1 MENKGYDKK
10 AYRLHLFAQKMMDN
24 RKMGHSKFQENFI
37 FLSDK
42 HDALTFGIDTNFD
55 DESFIGETRDGVNA
69 KLGVWRQ
76 ILEPKGFRLS
86 RTKAKYLKCK
96 FSDVLHE
103 DEVEVNLDALAIQ
116 KKGSF
121 KLSCLDSGAG
131 VRYGYDIQVGFH
143 DPYQDSVS
151 AMRLYKRMCSQDH
164 PMVGVSNTPDL
175 SFIGSCDPWRTVAHE
190 RMTIEELLAISRANY
205 ECWCLDSPM
214 HKCSACYKQYKK
226 KDHLLAHMKT
236 SCHSVHDPKCGVCN
250 KHCKSFESLRE
261 HIAGPLSKVNCSS
274 IFAERGCIL
283 CLKICSS
290 MDSLNKHK
298 EMCHLTTPRPIDT
311 VELYSES
318 EMESYEISNIRSRE
332 AVAIDCEIV
341 GGGSDCSLDLCARVC
356 LVNEDEKL
364 IFHTYV
370 LPQIPV
376 TNYRYEIT
384 GITEENLRDAMP
396 LKEVRQIIQ
405 QILYNGESIGRA
417 RLDGGR
423 AKVLVGHNLDKHLD
437 CLKMNYPDHL
447 LRLPTEQHG
456 LAAPPLAEA
465 KRLKSALRKNSQT
478 NPAGWS
484 ISEILSAGK
493 PETDD
498 HGLWL
503 CEKLSSV
510 SRLCFCLRFQEEFY
524 HPWRRYRII
533 RKGLL
538 FRVIFL
544 DYGTERLAAPAPAEA
559 LSAAAAK
566 ILVAVPAKPIAS
578 FANQLPPSFNH
589 S

>member
-1 MENKGYDKK
+1 ME
-10 AYRLHLFAQKMMDN
+10 
-24 RKMGHSKFQENFI
+24 
-37 FLSDK
+37 
-42 HDALTFGIDTNFD
+42 
-55 DESFIGETRDGVNA
+55 
-69 KLGVWRQ
+69 
-76 ILEPKGFRLS
+76 LEPLS
-86 RTKAKYLKCK
+86 TTRT
-96 FSDVLHE
+96 
-103 DEVEVNLDALAIQ
+103 
-116 KKGSF
+116 
-121 KLSCLDSGAG
+121 
-131 VRYGYDIQVGFH
+131 R
-143 DPYQDSVS
+143 
-151 AMRLYKRMCSQDH
+151 
-164 PMVGVSNTPDL
+164 
-175 SFIGSCDPWRTVAHE
+175 
-190 RMTIEELLAISRANY
+190 
-205 ECWCLDSPM
+205 
-214 HKCSACYKQYKK
+214 CSACYKQYKK

-318 EMESYEISNIRSRE
+318 EMESYEISSIRSRE
-332 AVAIDCEIV
+332 AVAINCEMV

-447 LRLPTEQHG
+447 LRDT
-456 LAAPPLAEA
+456 AKYRPLM
-465 KRLKSALRKNSQT
+465 KTNFVSHSLKYLTKTYLGYDIQVGFHDPFQN
-478 NPAGWS
+478 
-484 ISEILSAGK
+484 
-493 PETDD
+493 
-498 HGLWL
+498 
-503 CEKLSSV
+503 SV
-510 SRLCFCLRFQEEFY
+510 SVMRLYKRIHSQDHPIEGTKRVVSHSSLSFSKSSDSWKSMAHERMTPDELLEISRSNYKCWCLDSRE
-524 HPWRRYRII
+524 
-533 RKGLL
+533 
-538 FRVIFL
+538 
-544 DYGTERLAAPAPAEA
+544 
-559 LSAAAAK
+559 S
-566 ILVAVPAKPIAS
+566 
-578 FANQLPPSFNH
+578 NC
-589 S
+589 